1 MYEKKFIYIKPEK
14 RTTLSKQAVD
24 CFASIQTTLKAN
36 QYKIEDILKQTIFI
50 NAVDNDDFAAKKIEL
65 TAALEGFYGPLFP
78 PTAFVGQ
85 PPEEQKLLAIELIIL
100 KNRDEAVEI
109 SRKKLEDI
117 TYITVQ
123 YPDFKEVYA
132 AGCTAAVTNSDVYR
146 QAKTSFDQ
154 MKRILEKENLE
165 FSDVV
170 RQWNYIENITGSTRF
185 EDGDKQNYQVF
196 NDLRSVYYDPADF
209 TKGYPAATGI
219 GMSCGGIVLEFI
231 AAKVANGI
239 RIIPIHNP
247 DQVNAHQYA
256 RNYLVGQAIKEV
268 RDKTTPK
275 FERAKLLANDTSYF
289 VYISGTAAIKGQEV
303 VAIGD
308 VQAQTRITIEN
319 IARLISHDNLKKH
332 GLKINHNSDP
342 LSYVRV
348 YVKRQDDI
356 PEVKKICS
364 EYYKD
369 VPSLY
374 LISDI
379 CRDDLLVEI
388 EGVVEYSAK

>member
-1 MYEKKFIYIKPEK
+1 MYEKKFIYIKPGK
-14 RTTLSKQAVD
+14 GATLSEQVAD
-24 CFASIQTTLKAN
+24 CITSIKKTLKAN
-36 QYKIEDILKQTIFI
+36 QYKLEDILKQTIFI
-50 NAVDNDDFAAKKIEL
+50 NAAGNEDFAAKKSEL
-65 TAALEGFYGPLFP
+65 TAALESFYGTLFP
-78 PTAFVGQ
+78 PTAVVGQ
-85 PPEEQKLLAIELIIL
+85 PPEEQKLLAIELVIL

-146 QAKTSFDQ
+146 QSKTSFDQ
-154 MKRILEKENLE
+154 MKRILEIENLE

-170 RQWNYIENITGSTRF
+170 RQWNYIENIIGSTRF

-196 NDLRSVYYDPADF
+196 NDIRSVYYGTADF

-219 GMSCGGIVLEFI
+219 GMNCGGIVLEFI
-231 AAKVANGI
+231 AAKVSNGI
-239 RIIPIHNP
+239 RIIPIQNP

-256 RNYLVGQAIKEV
+256 RNYLVGRAIKEV

-275 FERAKLLANDTSYF
+275 FERAKLLANDNSYF
-289 VYISGTAAIKGQEV
+289 VYISGTAAIKGQKV

-308 VQAQTRITIEN
+308 VRDQTQITIEN

-348 YVKRQDDI
+348 YVKRRDDI
-356 PEVKKICS
+356 PQVKEVCS
-364 EYYKD
+364 KYYKD

>member
-14 RTTLSKQAVD
+14 GITLSEQAAD
-24 CFASIQTTLKAN
+24 CFAAIKKTLKAN

-50 NAVDNDDFAAKKIEL
+50 NTAGNDEFAAKKSEL
-65 TAALEGFYGPLFP
+65 TAALERFYGSLFP
-78 PTAFVGQ
+78 PTAVVGQ

-146 QAKTSFDQ
+146 QSKTSFDK
-154 MKRILEKENLE
+154 MKQILEKENLE
-165 FSDVV
+165 FSDVL

-196 NDLRSVYYDPADF
+196 NDVRSIYYDTADF

-219 GMSCGGIVLEFI
+219 GMNCGGIVLEFI
-231 AAKVANGI
+231 AAKEADGI
-239 RIIPIHNP
+239 RIFSIRNP
-247 DQVNAHQYA
+247 DQVNAHQYD
-256 RNYLVGQAIKEV
+256 RSYLVGQAIKLV
-268 RDKTTPK
+268 REKTTPK
-275 FERAKLLANDTSYF
+275 FERAKLLANDSSYF

-308 VQAQTRITIEN
+308 VQAQTHITTEN

-332 GLKINHNSDP
+332 GLTINHNSDP

-348 YVKRQDDI
+348 YVKREGDI
-356 PEVKKICS
+356 PQVKKICS

-388 EGVVEYSAK
+388 EGVVEYSSK

>member
-14 RTTLSKQAVD
+14 GITLSEQAAD
-24 CFASIQTTLKAN
+24 CFAAIKKTLKAN

-50 NAVDNDDFAAKKIEL
+50 NTAGNDEFAAKKSEL
-65 TAALEGFYGPLFP
+65 TAALERFYGSLFP
-78 PTAFVGQ
+78 PTAVVGQ

-146 QAKTSFDQ
+146 QSKTSFDK
-154 MKRILEKENLE
+154 MKQILEKENLE
-165 FSDVV
+165 FSDVL

-196 NDLRSVYYDPADF
+196 NDVRSIYYDTADF

-219 GMSCGGIVLEFI
+219 GMNCGGIVLEFI
-231 AAKVANGI
+231 AAKEADGI
-239 RIIPIHNP
+239 RIFSIRNP
-247 DQVNAHQYA
+247 DQVNAHQYD
-256 RNYLVGQAIKEV
+256 RSYLVGQAIKLV
-268 RDKTTPK
+268 REKTTPK
-275 FERAKLLANDTSYF
+275 FERAKLLANDSSYF

-308 VQAQTRITIEN
+308 VQAQTHITTEN

-332 GLKINHNSDP
+332 GLTINHNSDP

-348 YVKRQDDI
+348 YVKREGDI
-356 PEVKKICS
+356 PQVKKICS
-364 EYYKD
+364 EYYED

-388 EGVVEYSAK
+388 EGVVEYSSK

>member
-1 MYEKKFIYIKPEK
+1 MYEKKFIYIKPK
-14 RTTLSKQAVD
+14 KGITLSEQMAD
-24 CFASIQTTLKAN
+24 CFASIQKILKAN
-36 QYKIEDILKQTIFI
+36 QYKIDDILKQTVFI
-50 NAVDNDDFAAKKIEL
+50 NAAGNDDFAAKKNEL
-65 TAALEGFYGPLFP
+65 ISALEHFYGSLFP
-78 PTAFVGQ
+78 PTAVVGQ

-100 KNRDEAVEI
+100 KNRDQAVEI
-109 SRKKLEDI
+109 FRKKMADI

-146 QAKTSFDQ
+146 QSKTSFDK
-154 MKRILEKENLE
+154 MKQILEQENLE

-196 NDLRSVYYDPADF
+196 NDVRSVYYGSAGF

-219 GMSCGGIVLEFI
+219 GMNCGGIVLEFI
-231 AAKVANGI
+231 AAKVTDGI
-239 RIIPIHNP
+239 RIIPIQNP

-268 RDKTTPK
+268 REKTTPK

-308 VQAQTRITIEN
+308 VQAQTHITIEN

-332 GLKINHNSDP
+332 GLAINHNSDP

-348 YVKRQDDI
+348 YVKQADHI
-356 PEVKKICS
+356 PLVKKICS
-364 EYYKD
+364 GFYKD

-379 CRDDLLVEI
+379 CRTDLLVEI

>member
-1 MYEKKFIYIKPEK
+1 MYEKKFIYIKPENG
-14 RTTLSKQAVD
+14 TTLSEQVAD
-24 CFASIQTTLKAN
+24 CFTSIQKTLKAN

-50 NAVDNDDFAAKKIEL
+50 NASGNDDFAAKKSEL
-65 TAALEGFYGPLFP
+65 TSALERFYGPLFP
-78 PTAFVGQ
+78 PTAMVGQ
-85 PPEEQKLLAIELIIL
+85 PPEEQKLLTIELIIL

-109 SRKKLEDI
+109 FRKKLEDI

-146 QAKTSFDQ
+146 QSKTSFDK

-196 NDLRSVYYDPADF
+196 NDVRSVYYDTVDF
-209 TKGYPAATGI
+209 IKGYPAATGI
-219 GMSCGGIVLEFI
+219 GMNFGGIVLEFI
-231 AAKVANGI
+231 AAKVADGI
-239 RIIPIHNP
+239 RIIPIQNP

-275 FERAKLLANDTSYF
+275 FERAKLLANDNSYF
-289 VYISGTAAIKGQEV
+289 IYISGTAAIKGQEV
-303 VAIGD
+303 VARGD
-308 VQAQTRITIEN
+308 VQAQTHITIEN

-342 LSYVRV
+342 FSYVRV
-348 YVKRQDDI
+348 YVKREGDI

-374 LISDI
+374 LNSDI

-388 EGVVEYSAK
+388 EGAVEYSAK